1 MRHAPGQGVHPVRSA
16 TVSGREALSRVP
28 PESTEELL
36 TALLG
41 RDGTLEPLKR
51 VLIKRAQGN
60 PFFLEESVQTLENTA

>member
-1 MRHAPGQGVHPVRSA
+1 
-16 TVSGREALSRVP
+16 VP